1 MQRLEITNFIELM
14 VVRFV
19 HPRIWAKKKKQQI
32 LDTCPSK
39 LNKKYTFGAFFPL
52 NRNLFQKS
60 SKRTSPL
67 SAIKHFL
74 VTAVLKYQN
83 LLKQRRENLSS
94 KHLHASRSIRFEG
107 LQFRFS
113 VLLSQPKFS
122 LSPVIPRDIFIPR
135 ILSIPNL
142 APIFLWNPDLQIRQ
156 ILDPAKPIGH
166 PLIR

>member
-74 VTAVLKYQN
+74 VTAVL
-83 LLKQRRENLSS
+83 
-94 KHLHASRSIRFEG
+94 
-107 LQFRFS
+107 
-113 VLLSQPKFS
+113 
-122 LSPVIPRDIFIPR
+122 
-135 ILSIPNL
+135 
-142 APIFLWNPDLQIRQ
+142 
-156 ILDPAKPIGH
+156 
-166 PLIR
+166 